1 VRIPEV
7 IQAVEEAFETQR
19 VAKMQVRRVGVGHDL
34 IVDVHVSPLLTG
46 AEVSGVL
53 IVLNDIS
60 EVANLERVRR
70 DFVANASHELKTPI
84 TAIRGLTETMLD
96 DPNMEDEVRNRFV
109 ERVNAQSMRLSVLVS
124 DLLTISRL
132 ESDLSE
138 KNAHAFDLQELVKR
152 SISAVKSTCH
162 EKQLELEFE
171 PDDATC
177 LFEGDAQSISQLVD
191 NLMDN
196 AIKYTPA
203 RREDQC
209 STESHC
215 GFASVRSRRHWHR
228 H

>member
-1 VRIPEV
+1 MRIPEV

-46 AEVSGVL
+46 VEVSGVL

-109 ERVNAQSMRLSVLVS
+109 ERVN
-124 DLLTISRL
+124 
-132 ESDLSE
+132 
-138 KNAHAFDLQELVKR
+138 F
-152 SISAVKSTCH
+152 
-162 EKQLELEFE
+162 
-171 PDDATC
+171 
-177 LFEGDAQSISQLVD
+177 
-191 NLMDN
+191 
-196 AIKYTPA
+196 A
-203 RREDQC
+203 R
-209 STESHC
+209 H
-215 GFASVRSRRHWHR
+215 
-228 H
+228 